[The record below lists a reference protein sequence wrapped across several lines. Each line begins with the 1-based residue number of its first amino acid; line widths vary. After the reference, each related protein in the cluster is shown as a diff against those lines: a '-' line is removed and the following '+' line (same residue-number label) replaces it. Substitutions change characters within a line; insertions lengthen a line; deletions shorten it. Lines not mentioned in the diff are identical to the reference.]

1 MTDRHNIEWD
11 VTYSGSYTRERIEDI
26 ASMDPDSGIAGP
38 NLRSKIFDCREWV
51 RNNPAGLT
59 RAEFEALP
67 KLMRNNTPRGNP
79 GQMCTPVTEPAR
91 TITTT
96 GHQSL
101 LMPYYGQSIPHGVDQ
116 PIGTVTTRDR
126 HALINAESIVDDC
139 GFRMLEPYE
148 SAAAM
153 AFTPDY
159 IPRQLPK
166 KHQMRLAG
174 NAVCPPNM
182 EWVAGRVIDWLTTL

>member
-1 MTDRHNIEWD
+1 MTDWHKIEWD

-26 ASMDPDSGIAGP
+26 AAMDPAS
-38 NLRSKIFDCREWV
+38 E
-51 RNNPAGLT
+51 
-59 RAEFEALP
+59 
-67 KLMRNNTPRGNP
+67 
-79 GQMCTPVTEPAR
+79 PVR

-126 HALINAESIVDDC
+126 HALINAEAIVDDC

-153 AFTPDY
+153 AFAPDY
-159 IPRQLPK
+159 IPRTLAK

-182 EWVAGRVIDWLTTL
+182 EWVAGRVIDWLATV